1 MLDSAQLKNLL
12 LILILIWILRLL
24 IALLWVRLCLDTN
37 FGLILL
43 VLWVLFLLFLFLI
56 ENDYLR
62 FFNLLGKGS
71 LFGLVFSL
79 RLLF

>member
-1 MLDSAQLKNLL
+1 MLDSAQLKILL

-37 FGLILL
+37 FSLILL

-56 ENDYLR
+56 ENDCLR